1 MSAVLLP
8 AVPDPAPSGPLAAL
22 RRLDWWMLAVTVA
35 LLAFGMLMILSA
47 SSIYADQRYGD
58 PLHFVVRQGMGVGV
72 GVVAMLAVLFTPM
85 SWIRR
90 YGFVLYL
97 AGLVGLLLV
106 FTPLGHRAYGAV
118 RWISFGPIKLQP
130 SEFAR
135 IGLVLTLGWYLARNQ
150 GRVNDIVGVATPTF
164 LLALPMLGLLMA
176 QPDFGT
182 TVLTTLL
189 LFVMVFVAGMSWGWI
204 LSMGAV
210 AVVLGAILAVIEP
223 YRVRRLLSFT
233 DPLENAD
240 GSGYQVV
247 QGWIAMASGGW
258 TGQGLAGGVAQR
270 GNLPEAHTDFIAAV
284 VGEDLGA
291 IGVSVMVAAFVVLV
305 WRGYGIAARATDLY
319 GALVAT
325 ALSTLLASQALVNL
339 GVLVGWAPPKGLVL
353 PFLSYGASAVVAH
366 LLCVGILLRISIHA
380 DPDRPGGAA

>member
-204 LSMGAV
+204 L
-210 AVVLGAILAVIEP
+210 
-223 YRVRRLLSFT
+223 
-233 DPLENAD
+233 
-240 GSGYQVV
+240 
-247 QGWIAMASGGW
+247 
-258 TGQGLAGGVAQR
+258 
-270 GNLPEAHTDFIAAV
+270 
-284 VGEDLGA
+284 
-291 IGVSVMVAAFVVLV
+291 
-305 WRGYGIAARATDLY
+305 
-319 GALVAT
+319 
-325 ALSTLLASQALVNL
+325 
-339 GVLVGWAPPKGLVL
+339 
-353 PFLSYGASAVVAH
+353 
-366 LLCVGILLRISIHA
+366 
-380 DPDRPGGAA
+380 